1 MTTRALEGLRVLVV
15 EDEFLIAMNLEEDLR
30 AAGCHV
36 IGPVSDLAAAMT
48 AASAEKFDIA
58 LLDVNLRGE
67 KVFAV
72 ADNLRARGIAF
83 MLLSGY
89 GKMDLPDRFHDA
101 PRLAKPY
108 DPGSLLR
115 EVERLMVRKAKAG

>member
-1 MTTRALEGLRVLVV
+1 MTTSALEGLRVLVV
-15 EDEFLIAMNLEEDLR
+15 EDEFLIAMSLEEDLR

-36 IGPVSDLAAAMT
+36 IGPVSDLVAAMT

-72 ADNLRARGIAF
+72 ADDLRARGIAF

-115 EVERLMVRKAKAG
+115 EVERLMAHKPKAS